1 MIMKWHLSV
10 AAIAALVALGGS
22 AEAGEV
28 LTAGPSYGGAGQLTN
43 GALVVCHLFNTGNG
57 TATISYRQ
65 IFNSSRGSIT
75 PVGNT
80 CISGLP
86 PQKSCDYYAKAG
98 AGTYTCRAVIA
109 DGYVTGTMEIYDASV
124 QLLVSVPMSK

>member
-1 MIMKWHLSV
+1 MKWHLGV
-10 AAIAALVALGGS
+10 AAIAALIALGGS

-65 IFNSSRGSIT
+65 IFNSSKGLIAL
-75 PVGNT
+75 VGNT
-80 CISGLP
+80 CISALP
-86 PQKSCDYYAKAG
+86 AQKSCDFYARTG
-98 AGTYTCRAVIA
+98 PGTYTCRAVVTEGA
-109 DGYVTGTMEIYDASV
+109 VTGTLAIYSADDH
-124 QLLVSVPMSK
+124 LLVSVPMSK